1 MTTPQEPV
9 APTGSNPYGPTA
21 PIPTASMTGQPTP
34 PAAPIPPNFP
44 TPMPGEPKPGKR
56 GNVLTSKPVIGI
68 AALVVGLAL
77 GAGAGGPGK
86 TAAATA
92 AAAPTVTVTATVE
105 ASEEPADEPTAEPTE
120 EPTEE
125 PTPSAEP
132 TPEKKSYATLSSRKF
147 KLLTKDPDSYIG
159 KTYLIY
165 GEITQFDAAT
175 GTDTFRADTGPKKL
189 RISYGYVDY
198 DQNSFLQGVE
208 SKLKKL
214 VEGDCFKAKVTVLG
228 SFSYDTQAGGN
239 TTVPLFQVDSISVYG
254 STD

>member
-1 MTTPQEPV
+1 MTNPQYPG
-9 APTGSNPYGPTA
+9 TNPSDYPPA
-21 PIPTASMTGQPTP
+21 GQSVPGAPTP
-34 PAAPIPPNFP
+34 PPAGWQPTNPPGQPAAPEPP
-44 TPMPGEPKPGKR
+44 TGKR

-68 AALVVGLAL
+68 AALLVGIAL
-77 GAGAGGPGK
+77 GAGSAGGNHN
-86 TAAATA
+86 TATGTA
-92 AAAPTVTVTATVE
+92 TVTVTAPAPA
-105 ASEEPADEPTAEPTE
+105 ASEVTAEDEPSDEPSAEPTE
-120 EPTEE
+120 EPTE
-125 PTPSAEP
+125 SAAP
-132 TPEKKSYATLSSRKF
+132 APAPEKTSYKTLSARQF
-147 KLLTKDPDSYIG
+147 KLMVKDPDAYIG
-159 KTYLIY
+159 KTYVVY
-165 GEITQFDAAT
+165 GEITQFDSAT

-198 DQNSFLQGVE
+198 DQNSFLQGTE

>member
-1 MTTPQEPV
+1 MTTPQQPV
-9 APTGSNPYGPTA
+9 PPSGPNPYGPTA
-21 PIPTASMTGQPTP
+21 PIPVP
-34 PAAPIPPNFP
+34 PAAGQPRHTPPNGP
-44 TPMPGEPKPGKR
+44 ETPVPQPAKPGKR

-77 GAGAGGPGK
+77 GAGAGGSGQ
-86 TAAATA
+86 TSAVTT
-92 AAAPTVTVTATVE
+92 AAAPTVTVTATVD
-105 ASEEPADEPTAEPTE
+105 ASEEPAEEPTAEPTE

-125 PTPSAEP
+125 PSATAEP
-132 TPEKKSYATLSSRKF
+132 APQKKSYATLSSRKF

-159 KTYLIY
+159 KTYVIY